1 MTAGRRLGVHT
12 SIAGGLHLSLERAH
26 ALGCNTLQI
35 FSHNPRGWAVKKISE
50 EEASQFKSLRE
61 KFNISPVYIH
71 TSYLINMASGDE
83 ALRRKSVELLAVEME
98 RADSIGADY
107 VILHAG
113 SASGD
118 ERQTARQRMVEAL
131 NDLELIGR
139 WDAGLL
145 IENTSG
151 KKGDISSAIAEL
163 SDIMNGAK
171 GPLISGI
178 CFDTC
183 HAFAAGY
190 DIRRDDGIK
199 RISDE
204 IRRYIGDGKIKVCH
218 LNDSKA
224 DRGSGVDRHE
234 HLGLGKIGAE
244 ALSRFIQCRPFKD
257 VPLILETPKKRESDD
272 PMNLAKVRKMMR
284 MKR

>member
-1 MTAGRRLGVHT
+1 
-12 SIAGGLHLSLERAH
+12 
-26 ALGCNTLQI
+26 
-35 FSHNPRGWAVKKISE
+35 
-50 EEASQFKSLRE
+50 
-61 KFNISPVYIH
+61 
-71 TSYLINMASGDE
+71 
-83 ALRRKSVELLAVEME
+83 
-98 RADSIGADY
+98 
-107 VILHAG
+107 
-113 SASGD
+113 
-118 ERQTARQRMVEAL
+118 MVEAL

-190 DIRRDDGIK
+190 DIRCDDGIK

-204 IRRYIGDGKIKVCH
+204 IRKYIGDGKIKVVH
-218 LNDSKA
+218 LNDSKGEC
-224 DRGSGVDRHE
+224 GSGVDRHE
-234 HLGLGKIGAE
+234 HIGLGKIG
-244 ALSRFIQCRPFKD
+244 R
-257 VPLILETPKKRESDD
+257 KR
-272 PMNLAKVRKMMR
+272 
-284 MKR
+284 